1 MQKTEIRETW
11 AALYARL
18 STDDGNIGE
27 SMSIRSQKAIL
38 KRKAEEMG
46 IYSYRFYVDDGY
58 SGTNFNRP
66 SFQQMITDIEA
77 GKVDCVITKDLS
89 RLGRNYLES
98 GAYIEVFFPQHH
110 VRYIAV
116 NDGVDSSNTGEM
128 DIAPFKNILNEFY
141 SRDISKKVKSGR
153 FIRASQGKFMGTYA
167 PFGYRKDPA
176 DKNHL
181 VVDEETAPTVRYIFR
196 LALQGM
202 GNNKIGKIL
211 CEERIPKP
219 AYYKQEV
226 FGKYLVTDDDVYNWK
241 QETIVRILRNPLY
254 KGYFWVQ
261 KCDKKHFKQQGRGY
275 IPIKERTII
284 PSSHEAIVDEHTWDT
299 VQEILDRHT
308 KVKPCTSGY
317 DNKFRG
323 ILKCVDCGSNLMIHT
338 DGRNPDRPLFE
349 RTYYQCRLYRVR
361 GAKFCS
367 QHRIRAG
374 DLEEI
379 VLEDIQSHAR
389 KVIKNREKFM
399 CKVLGQM
406 DTVSQD
412 SRKNLHKKRKELE
425 KKLLESDNR
434 FIKLYE
440 DWSKQLVSEQQF
452 RMLSAH
458 FEQEKKEYTEEIEKL
473 KTMAENLE
481 DSTCKVE
488 QLANEMAECAE
499 IKELTAAIVNRLI
512 EKIEV
517 SEPQTINGE
526 KVQNIR
532 IFYKFVGEIN

>member
-1 MQKTEIRETW
+1 MQNTEIRETW
-11 AALYARL
+11 TALYARL
-18 STDDGNIGE
+18 STDDGNMGE
-27 SMSIRSQKAIL
+27 SMSIQSQKAIL

-46 IYSYRFYVDDGY
+46 IYRYHFYVDDGF

-66 SFQQMITDIEA
+66 AFQQMIADIET
-77 GKVDCVITKDLS
+77 GFVDCVITKDLS

-110 VRYIAV
+110 VRYVAV
-116 NDGVDSSNTGEM
+116 NDGVDSANTGEM

-153 FIRASQGKFMGTYA
+153 YIRASQGKFMGVSA
-167 PFGYRKDPA
+167 PFGYKKDPM

-181 VVDEETAPTVRYIFR
+181 IVDEETAPTVRYIFH

-211 CEERIPKP
+211 YDEKIPKP
-219 AYYKQEV
+219 SYYKQEA
-226 FGKYLVTDDDVYNWK
+226 FGKYLVAEDDAYNWK
-241 QETIVRILRNPLY
+241 QETVIRILRNPIY

-261 KCDKKHFKQQGRGY
+261 TCDKKHFKQRGRGY

-284 PSSHEAIVDEHTWDT
+284 PSNHEAIVDEHTWDT

-308 KVKPCTSGY
+308 KVKLCNSGY

-323 ILKCVDCGSNLMIHT
+323 ILKCADCGSNLMLHT
-338 DGRNPDRPLFE
+338 DGRNPERPLLD
-349 RTYYQCRLYRVR
+349 RTFYQCRIYRTR
-361 GAKFCS
+361 GTRFCS
-367 QHRIRAG
+367 QHRISAG
-374 DLEEI
+374 DLEEV
-379 VLEDIQSHAR
+379 VLSDIQSHAR
-389 KVIKNREKFM
+389 KVIKNRENFM
-399 CKVLGQM
+399 RSVLGQM
-406 DTVSQD
+406 DMASENSQKNI
-412 SRKNLHKKRKELE
+412 RKKVEDLE
-425 KKLLESDNR
+425 KKLRESDSK
-434 FIKLYE
+434 FIRLYE
-440 DWSKQLVSEQQF
+440 DYAKRLISEQQF
-452 RMLSAH
+452 SMLSAH
-458 FEQEKKEYTEEIEKL
+458 FEQEKKEYTEEIKNL
-473 KTMAENLE
+473 KAMADNLE
-481 DSTCKVE
+481 DSSRKAE

-499 IKELTAAIVNRLI
+499 IKELTTAIVNRLI

-517 SEPQTINGE
+517 SEPQTIDGE